1 MNHSVMVYKGLPSE
15 AMELFVWLKK
25 QGLLFERDWV
35 WKTMPGSALIQ
46 VSFKKP
52 EHATMFALRW
62 A

>member
-15 AMELFVWLKK
+15 VMEIFVWLNDRH
-25 QGLLFERDWV
+25 LHFERDWV
-35 WKTMPGSALIQ
+35 WKTVPGSALMQ